1 MSIDPVVSVDPE
13 TGAKKQSKLARFDLI
28 PAKALYELAERFGL
42 GPASGRYGDN
52 NWRGGYDW
60 SLSYAALQRH
70 ASLFWSGED
79 YDKDAEKELPGFKGK
94 HVIAIA
100 WHALVLATFMDEQPD
115 KDDRFSPKPR
125 EAGPQRYVER
135 GEVTTCLGA
144 SCDNVFEFESPCSI
158 CESPFCM
165 LCSECCQ
172 NKFYANE
179 GRHLLPP
186 LLDYKVVLTEDWAYF
201 PLCDFMEVKA
211 YEPEAAAIFFCQSTG
226 QKQPAVITVIDVARN
241 QEYRVEVGSRIEY
254 YAVGRAEQICKK
266 CGYA

>member
-1 MSIDPVVSVDPE
+1 MSADHEGIVPTVSVDPV

-70 ASLFWSGED
+70 ASLFWAGED

-115 KDDRFSPKPR
+115 KDDRFKPPSKALAEAVKDALSAMRCGELTEPDETPPETKVTGESLVCAKPGCGNGFNFETPCSLCGSKSCSLCGVCCLAKLDGKALEKRMSNPKEGDELACVCCGDR
-125 EAGPQRYVER
+125 F
-135 GEVTTCLGA
+135 
-144 SCDNVFEFESPCSI
+144 NFESPCI
-158 CESPFCM
+158 VCRGKQCL
-165 LCSECCQ
+165 LCFNCC
-172 NKFYANE
+172 
-179 GRHLLPP
+179 H
-186 LLDYKVVLTEDWAYF
+186 KVRDR
-201 PLCDFMEVKA
+201 
-211 YEPEAAAIFFCQSTG
+211 Q
-226 QKQPAVITVIDVARN
+226 
-241 QEYRVEVGSRIEY
+241 
-254 YAVGRAEQICKK
+254 
-266 CGYA
+266 